1 MNAQVYDQY
10 KRSSVETVSPGKLLL
25 MLYDGALKN
34 INNATLAIKDNNINQ
49 AHNDIVKTQYIIVEL
64 MSTLDMSYDIS
75 KSLFSLYDYIMN
87 RLIEAN
93 INKDAVILAEVGA
106 FVGEL
111 RDVWQEAV
119 KKQGNAHMARTVN
132 NVASFSLEG

>member
-49 AHNDIVKTQYIIVEL
+49 AHNDIVKTQDIIVEL

-111 RDVWQEAV
+111 RDIWQEAV

>member
-49 AHNDIVKTQYIIVEL
+49 AHNDIVKTQDIIVEL

-93 INKDAVILAEVGA
+93 INKDAVILEEVGA

-111 RDVWQEAV
+111 RDTWQEAV
-119 KKQGNAHMARTVN
+119 KRQGNAHMARTVN

>member
-10 KRSSVETVSPGKLLL
+10 RRSSVETVSPGKLLL
-25 MLYDGALKN
+25 MLYDGAIKN
-34 INNATLAIKDNNINQ
+34 LNNAIAAIKANNINQ
-49 AHNDIVKTQYIIVEL
+49 AHNDIIKTQDIIVEL

-93 INKDAVILAEVGA
+93 INKDTKILEEVSLFIA
-106 FVGEL
+106 DL
-111 RDVWQEAV
+111 RDTWQEVV
-119 KKQGNAHMARTVN
+119 KKQGNAHMSRTATNVN
-132 NVASFSLEG
+132 SFSLEG

>member
-49 AHNDIVKTQYIIVEL
+49 AHNDIVKTQDIVVEL

-93 INKDAVILAEVGA
+93 INKDAVILEEVGA

-111 RDVWQEAV
+111 RDTWQEAV
-119 KKQGNAHMARTVN
+119 KRQGNAHMARTVN